1 MGIGGDIHSLK
12 ATSAFGD
19 FNQAFL
25 SAPIAKYIH
34 DSLSHARL
42 GYAMAATFPSMGAVI
57 ITVSGAGQTQ
67 NDQCLMMDYRF
78 NPVRWALWP
87 AVNCASVAIM
97 RNSAIP
103 RPFFGGYDGYVRR
116 GENPNRS
123 FDGTALSYK
132 VTLPYLD
139 LGAPDE
145 AKTLSRIRVSQAPK
159 GDYDLTAQ
167 WQADNQTAQS
177 STVDQGGVDIL
188 GPIDEN
194 EFTLG
199 TSILGGGNY
208 SVQYINTASGEFRS
222 VQLQLRQSALNEDAE
237 VHGLGLHATFNGI
250 VSEAA

>member
-1 MGIGGDIHSLK
+1 ML
-12 ATSAFGD
+12 F
-19 FNQAFL
+19 
-25 SAPIAKYIH
+25 
-34 DSLSHARL
+34 R
-42 GYAMAATFPSMGAVI
+42 
-57 ITVSGAGQTQ
+57 
-67 NDQCLMMDYRF
+67 
-78 NPVRWALWP
+78 
-87 AVNCASVAIM
+87 
-97 RNSAIP
+97 
-103 RPFFGGYDGYVRR
+103 
-116 GENPNRS
+116 
-123 FDGTALSYK
+123 
-132 VTLPYLD
+132 
-139 LGAPDE
+139 
-145 AKTLSRIRVSQAPK
+145 SRIRVSQAPK